1 MRKLRYW
8 AVCPVPH
15 HKSPKSMRLAF
26 SELELYSYI
35 HIPKSIGLMKRFEK
49 LNYYIWK
56 YCISLKLL
64 KVLKK
69 KNKKPPLKNQATLS
83 SSLTV
88 LGEHC

>member
-15 HKSPKSMRLAF
+15 HKSPKRMRLTF
-26 SELELYSYI
+26 SELGLYSYI

-56 YCISLKLL
+56 DCISLKLL
-64 KVLKK
+64 KVLKEK
-69 KNKKPPLKNQATLS
+69 KKKPLKHQATLS